1 MKFAK
6 QLGLRSIPSWAPY
19 YLDYKS
25 LKHHIKTSF
34 APGPLSSLESLDSL
48 DLGEGEAKKDST
60 AATTS
65 DSTVATQAID
75 AKTPPCATH
84 GLETDAAVG
93 NSGKTQMSV
102 DNSPVVPSAT
112 SSSATGDLDQIGNLA
127 IQPKTHRGTTGSR
140 ATKPTSASLSPE
152 AQAEID
158 HIADGFRALLV
169 AELQKVNSRYEAQEK
184 IGGVLLE
191 RLNATWRSNFTPAEL
206 KQWRAELQTLILNLE
221 YLLEFSQTNI
231 TGFKKIIKK
240 FDKHYRNSPYCLNP
254 AIPVRSEANTPEA
267 VGGVSSGLQE
277 PTVGHPP
284 LTQPTA
290 ARASIGYFPSES
302 SLGDSFQ
309 QQTHNQHYHMV
320 VNGLGIQGRNTPTI
334 YLPSDGTSTT
344 TSLQSHEPFP
354 RHVYSPIGG
363 QPKQLQLMYHYYE
376 HLTVYGAEFWAM
388 VTEKTFAKSEK
399 DERLLGAARSL
410 WRKRTPVVPEH
421 VSPTITNNSNLKEYP
436 VVQDLDL
443 DALPSG
449 QVTRLWVV
457 LAEDGM
463 GSPIKVPVIVA
474 KGVRP
479 GPVVGLTAALHGNEL
494 NGIPLT
500 HRLVLREIQ
509 CQALHGIVI
518 TVPVANVPGYL
529 AQQRGYTDGVDLNRV
544 MPGKK
549 SGATSQVYA
558 YNLMNRIIRHFT
570 HLIDLHT
577 ASRGRVNSL
586 YVRANMQKPMTR
598 HMARLQNPQIIVHNT
613 SPDGSLRGAAMSEFN
628 IPAITVEIGDPA
640 RFQKRFVK
648 SALLGVTNILS
659 SLKMID
665 DEHEVPD
672 YDPVVCAK
680 SYWIFT
686 KGGGILNV
694 LPDVNTWV
702 RKGEL
707 IATLHNIFGQEEHRY
722 HAPEDGIVVGKSVDP
737 VCQSGCRILHLGVV
751 SDSFPESKVDD
762 GHL

>member
-25 LKHHIKTSF
+25 LKHYIKSSF
-34 APGPLSSLESLDSL
+34 APEPLSSLESLDSL
-48 DLGEGEAKKDST
+48 DLEGDAKKDYPV
-60 AATTS
+60 AASVASDTTGS
-65 DSTVATQAID
+65 ASVQA
-75 AKTPPCATH
+75 
-84 GLETDAAVG
+84 TDAQSPPRVAPDHEVDATAG
-93 NSGKTQMSV
+93 NSGKAQMSV
-102 DNSPVVPSAT
+102 DNSPVVTAAT
-112 SSSATGDLDQIGNLA
+112 STAGEDLARIAQLA
-127 IQPKTHRGTTGSR
+127 VQPKVLHAAIGSG
-140 ATKPTSASLSPE
+140 ATKPAIGSLSPE
-152 AQAEID
+152 AQAEING
-158 HIADGFRALLV
+158 IADGFRALLM
-169 AELQKVNSRYEAQEK
+169 AELQKVNARYEAQEK

-191 RLNATWRSNFTPAEL
+191 RLNATWRSNFSPAEL
-206 KQWRAELQTLILNLE
+206 KRWRGELQTLILNLE

-240 FDKHYRNSPYCLNP
+240 FDKHYRNSRFCVSPSISV
-254 AIPVRSEANTPEA
+254 ASSANTPD
-267 VGGVSSGLQE
+267 VGGISRGHHE
-277 PTVGHPP
+277 PEANHPP
-284 LTQPTA
+284 LTHPTA
-290 ARASIGYFPSES
+290 SRATIGFFASEPSDSHSIHQ
-302 SLGDSFQ
+302 LQHQHQ
-309 QQTHNQHYHMV
+309 QQQSNSHHYLMM
-320 VNGLGIQGRNTPTI
+320 VNGLGIQGRDTPKI
-334 YLPSDGTSTT
+334 YLPRD
-344 TSLQSHEPFP
+344 
-354 RHVYSPIGG
+354 GG

-376 HLTVYGAEFWAM
+376 HLTALGTEFWAM
-388 VTEKTFAKSEK
+388 VTDKTFAKSEK

-421 VSPTITNNSNLKEYP
+421 ISPTLVRSSDPKEHP
-436 VVQDLDL
+436 IVQDLDL

-449 QVTRLWVV
+449 QLTRLWVV

-500 HRLVLREIQ
+500 HRLVLQEIQ
-509 CQALHGIVI
+509 CQALHGIVV

-549 SGATSQVYA
+549 NGATSQVYA
-558 YNLMNRIIRHFT
+558 YNLMNRIVRHFT

-613 SPDGSLRGAAMSEFN
+613 SPDGSLRGAAMSDFN

-702 RKGEL
+702 RKDEL
-707 IATLHNIFGQEEHRY
+707 IATLHNIFGEEEHRY
-722 HAPEDGIVVGKSVDP
+722 YAPEDGIVVGKSVDP